1 MICETCELNYLK
13 TYKYVVIIAKY
24 RDKWILCKH
33 KERNT
38 WETAGGHI
46 ELGETPLD
54 AAKRELFEE
63 TGAVSFDIKPVFDY
77 WAKDE
82 ISRANGMVF
91 YAEINELGNLPESEM
106 EKVKCFETLP
116 SNLTYK
122 DITQKLFQ
130 YLESNYWIY
139 IIYLI
144 LVLPLIEHEQSYT
157 NMVVEWQN
165 TREHIYPR
173 AISIHHYLNENL
185 LNTGGRI
192 GYGIC
197 PAERKKGYA
206 KTILK
211 MAL

>member
-91 YAEINELGNLPESEM
+91 YAEISELGNLPESEM
-106 EKVKCFETLP
+106 EKIKCFEKLP
-116 SNLTYK
+116 SNLTYE
-122 DITQKLFQ
+122 DITPKLFEH
-130 YLESNYWIY
+130 LESNY
-139 IIYLI
+139 
-144 LVLPLIEHEQSYT
+144 
-157 NMVVEWQN
+157 
-165 TREHIYPR
+165 
-173 AISIHHYLNENL
+173 
-185 LNTGGRI
+185 
-192 GYGIC
+192 
-197 PAERKKGYA
+197 
-206 KTILK
+206 
-211 MAL
+211 